1 MKIIKFYPKN
11 RRAPKHAHCL
21 ILVAKTMHFWWG
33 KEKLFQVKNK
43 TKQNLKKERGQNTE
57 NGWEVER
64 EIHNTYTTCPSDQE
78 RETDDKENR
87 SNEER

>member
-1 MKIIKFYPKN
+1 M
-11 RRAPKHAHCL
+11 
-21 ILVAKTMHFWWG
+21 
-33 KEKLFQVKNK
+33 KNK

-87 SNEER
+87 SKEEGQVRNGLFVRSGREEKQ